1 MDFNPSF
8 NFAELANTFG
18 LNGIKISD
26 PKLIKKHVTESLN
39 SDITTVLDIDID
51 GSV

>member
-18 LNGIKISD
+18 LKGIKISD
-26 PKLIKKHVTESLN
+26 PNLIKKHISESLN
-39 SDITTVLDIDID
+39 STVTTVLDIDID